1 MKICIDVRK
10 GAFNEGRE
18 TIRSVL
24 EILSVLSGK
33 ENFKQVKMSISG
45 GGGDVVNPSF
55 SLIRISPPPHFS
67 LIDIRDLVELT

>member
-33 ENFKQVKMSISG
+33 ENVKQVKMFIS

-55 SLIRISPPPHFS
+55 SLIRISSPPHFS

>member
-33 ENFKQVKMSISG
+33 ENFKQVKISIS

>member
-33 ENFKQVKMSISG
+33 ENFKQVKMFIPRG
-45 GGGDVVNPSF
+45 GNVVNSSF

>member
-33 ENFKQVKMSISG
+33 ENFKQVKMSILG
-45 GGGDVVNPSF
+45 GGNVVNPSF

-67 LIDIRDLVELT
+67 LIDIRDSVELT